1 MTSNLELIGRDE
13 VNDLEAILSVCNTDV
28 NEIVHAVKSNAD
40 AVFTWDYERSRTP
53 LIKLY
58 EKAKTSQ
65 WNVTTDLDW
74 SIEVD
79 QVKLALENVQ
89 ADQSFFS
96 EGVDLKG
103 TPFEKWTTENWVEF
117 GVESQNW
124 LLSQFMHGEQ
134 GALLCTARIVETVPW
149 VDAKYYAATQVMD
162 EARHVEVFARYLD
175 EKLGSQY
182 GINENLKGILDDILR
197 DPRWDIAYL
206 GMQIMVEGLALAAFG
221 MLHQITTEPLLKKLL
236 RYVMSDEARHV
247 AFGVLSLQEFYAGL
261 SDAEMRE
268 RQEFA
273 FDVARRLQRRFA
285 HAEMWAKMGVDPA
298 DVYRVMDR
306 VNPPAQR
313 MFQQLLFAKIVPNCK
328 KLGLIDASGGWLRER
343 FTEIGV
349 IEFEDLADTG
359 EEYAELDEVARDRE
373 TAGA

>member
-1 MTSNLELIGRDE
+1 MPDVLDTVHE
-13 VNDLEAILSVCNTDV
+13 VS
-28 NEIVHAVKSNAD
+28 AD
-40 AVFTWDYERSRTP
+40 FDTIFTWDYERTRGSLVR
-53 LIKLY
+53 LY

-65 WNVTTDLDW
+65 WNATTDLDW
-74 SIEVD
+74 SIDVD
-79 QVKLALENVQ
+79 PDKIGQELGGGGIARFQALQDAEGSPVKHFGDKEWRRV
-89 ADQSFFS
+89 S
-96 EGVDLKG
+96 
-103 TPFEKWTTENWVEF
+103 VEI
-117 GVESQNW
+117 QNS

-182 GINENLKGILDDILR
+182 GINDNLKGILDDILR

-221 MLHQITTEPLLKKLL
+221 LLHQLTTEPLLKKLL

-247 AFGVLSLQEFYAGL
+247 AFGVLSLQEFYGQL
-261 SDAEMRE
+261 TDVEMRE

-285 HAEMWAKMGVDPA
+285 HTEMWARMGVDPDA
-298 DVYRVMDR
+298 VYRMMDR
-306 VNPPAQR
+306 VNPPAQQ
-313 MFQQLLFAKIVPNCK
+313 MFQRLLFSKIVPNCK
-328 KLGLIDASGGWLRER
+328 KLGLIDAADGWLRER

-359 EEYAELDEVARDRE
+359 EEYAALDEVARDRE
-373 TAGA
+373 SADV

>member
-1 MTSNLELIGRDE
+1 M
-13 VNDLEAILSVCNTDV
+13 TDV
-28 NEIVHAVKSNAD
+28 LDPIHAVVANFD
-40 AVFTWDYERSRTP
+40 AIFSWDYDRSRGS
-53 LIKLY
+53 LVKLY

-65 WNVTTDLDW
+65 WNATTDLDW
-74 SIEVD
+74 SIDVD
-79 QVKLALENVQ
+79 PEKIGRELGGGGPMRFQALQEAEDSPVKHFGEKEWRQV
-89 ADQSFFS
+89 S
-96 EGVDLKG
+96 
-103 TPFEKWTTENWVEF
+103 VEI
-117 GVESQNW
+117 QNS

-149 VDAKYYAATQVMD
+149 IDAKYYAATQVMD

-182 GINENLKGILDDILR
+182 GINDNLKGILDDILA

-306 VNPPAQR
+306 VNPPAQQI
-313 MFQQLLFAKIVPNCK
+313 FQQLLFSKIVPNCK

-349 IEFEDLADTG
+349 IEFENLVDTG
-359 EEYAELDEVARDRE
+359 EEYLDLDEVARDRE
-373 TAGA
+373 TAVA